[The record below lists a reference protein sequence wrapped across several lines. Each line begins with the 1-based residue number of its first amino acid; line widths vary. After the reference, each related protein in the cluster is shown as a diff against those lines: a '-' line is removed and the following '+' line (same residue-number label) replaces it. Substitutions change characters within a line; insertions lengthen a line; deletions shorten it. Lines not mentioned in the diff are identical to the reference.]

1 MFSRILLATD
11 FSEHSEQAYPW
22 AAQLAASNGGTVV
35 LVNVL
40 EGDLVANA
48 PLFAGYMQTDAL
60 DLGRYR
66 EEFEKAAQT
75 ALDAAADKIRALGAD
90 VETHLVQGKR
100 ASETLVQAA
109 EDLDCGVIVISTH
122 GRGGLAKFLLGST
135 AEKVVRTAQRPVFT
149 IHLGDPGPGDDA

>member
-22 AAQLAASNGGTVV
+22 AAQLAASNQGTVV
-35 LVNVL
+35 LIHVL

-75 ALDAAADKIRALGAD
+75 ALDAAAEKIRALGAD
-90 VETHLVQGKR
+90 CETHLVQGKR
-100 ASETLVQAA
+100 ASETLVRSA
-109 EDLDCGVIVISTH
+109 EKLDCNVIVISTH

-135 AEKVVRTAQRPVFT
+135 AEKVVRTAHCPVFT
-149 IHLGDPGPGDDA
+149 IHLGDPAPQDD